1 MKIALLTLPFVNNY
15 GGILQAYAL
24 KHFLELRGHSV
35 CIIDRNSNFKISFI
49 DILRLAKRKFLG
61 NRIRNFAYFKKQYLL
76 PMTSEIITNKE
87 MLLLDEKY
95 QFDIYIVGS
104 DQVWRAIYYRDIKY
118 NFYLDFVSSKRKI
131 SFAASFGISSWEYT
145 NTETDIIAKLLMDFS
160 FVSVREDTAV
170 RLCSDYLNINAVQFL
185 DPTFLLDKNEYCC
198 LADCFYSSKK
208 IDIFAYIMGPDSS
221 KDKLIKIISDYS
233 GLSVQSITQ
242 SKFSFKK
249 NESIQEWLQNFY
261 KSKFVVTD
269 SFHGLAFS
277 LIFNKPFIVCGFRNR
292 GMGRYESLL
301 RYFSLENR
309 LLYSLED
316 LKELNLSTIWDIN
329 WKEVNAKIAENK
341 RFVLELMQTVGV

>member
-118 NFYLDFVSSKRKI
+118 NFL
-131 SFAASFGISSWEYT
+131 FGFCVE
-145 NTETDIIAKLLMDFS
+145 
-160 FVSVREDTAV
+160 
-170 RLCSDYLNINAVQFL
+170 
-185 DPTFLLDKNEYCC
+185 
-198 LADCFYSSKK
+198 
-208 IDIFAYIMGPDSS
+208 
-221 KDKLIKIISDYS
+221 
-233 GLSVQSITQ
+233 
-242 SKFSFKK
+242 
-249 NESIQEWLQNFY
+249 
-261 KSKFVVTD
+261 
-269 SFHGLAFS
+269 
-277 LIFNKPFIVCGFRNR
+277 
-292 GMGRYESLL
+292 
-301 RYFSLENR
+301 
-309 LLYSLED
+309 
-316 LKELNLSTIWDIN
+316 
-329 WKEVNAKIAENK
+329 
-341 RFVLELMQTVGV
+341 

>member
-118 NFYLDFVSSKRKI
+118 NFYLDFTGNVHHCD
-131 SFAASFGISSWEYT
+131 T
-145 NTETDIIAKLLMDFS
+145 LDLLCSLSQELPNFS
-160 FVSVREDTAV
+160 FLGNYVE
-170 RLCSDYLNINAVQFL
+170 Y
-185 DPTFLLDKNEYCC
+185 DPNDE
-198 LADCFYSSKK
+198 
-208 IDIFAYIMGPDSS
+208 
-221 KDKLIKIISDYS
+221 
-233 GLSVQSITQ
+233 
-242 SKFSFKK
+242 
-249 NESIQEWLQNFY
+249 
-261 KSKFVVTD
+261 
-269 SFHGLAFS
+269 H
-277 LIFNKPFIVCGFRNR
+277 
-292 GMGRYESLL
+292 
-301 RYFSLENR
+301 
-309 LLYSLED
+309 
-316 LKELNLSTIWDIN
+316 
-329 WKEVNAKIAENK
+329 
-341 RFVLELMQTVGV
+341 

>member
-35 CIIDRNSNFKISFI
+35 FIIDRNSNFKISFI

-61 NRIRNFAYFKKQYLL
+61 NRIRNFGYFKKQYLL

-160 FVSVREDTAV
+160 FVSINTEDDDETEELVDFSDVDFEDA
-170 RLCSDYLNINAVQFL
+170 RLGKTNL
-185 DPTFLLDKNEYCC
+185 
-198 LADCFYSSKK
+198 
-208 IDIFAYIMGPDSS
+208 IM
-221 KDKLIKIISDYS
+221 
-233 GLSVQSITQ
+233 
-242 SKFSFKK
+242 
-249 NESIQEWLQNFY
+249 
-261 KSKFVVTD
+261 
-269 SFHGLAFS
+269 
-277 LIFNKPFIVCGFRNR
+277 
-292 GMGRYESLL
+292 
-301 RYFSLENR
+301 
-309 LLYSLED
+309 LY
-316 LKELNLSTIWDIN
+316 
-329 WKEVNAKIAENK
+329 
-341 RFVLELMQTVGV
+341 